1 MEQYWQNALN
11 FEFLRLLFCFQIL
24 TMAAEHKE
32 QYIFLVDD
40 EPIQNEMLK
49 DHISSN
55 FDYKLKTY
63 DNGEDAI
70 RDMNLKPAIVV
81 LDFHLNTHIPNA
93 QNGVEVLK
101 KIKELN
107 PHTEVIML
115 SGQDKIDVAIDS
127 MKYGAYDYVI
137 KGETAFSRIENILN
151 NIIELHSLKAANVTY
166 RRILSLLGVAIVVIV
181 LVSIFLVVKF
191 RSYG

>member
-1 MEQYWQNALN
+1 LN